1 MTDKRPHVGST
12 AKSMLTVST
21 ANRGSA
27 EICVQVDPGGSQ
39 NLASREILQNIRSA
53 EEYDRTP
60 ICMVTVS
67 GDTPAYHN
75 IGELHFTDEKDIPI
89 VILCYVQEEN
99 IKGHD
104 KFALICNDTLVDIDA
119 DVKTKLSCKNL
130 KGR

>member
-12 AKSMLTVST
+12 AKAMLTVST
-21 ANRGSA
+21 ANRGSVETCA
-27 EICVQVDPGGSQ
+27 QVDPGGSQ

-75 IGELHFTDEKDIPI
+75 ISTVH
-89 VILCYVQEEN
+89 
-99 IKGHD
+99 
-104 KFALICNDTLVDIDA
+104 
-119 DVKTKLSCKNL
+119 
-130 KGR
+130 